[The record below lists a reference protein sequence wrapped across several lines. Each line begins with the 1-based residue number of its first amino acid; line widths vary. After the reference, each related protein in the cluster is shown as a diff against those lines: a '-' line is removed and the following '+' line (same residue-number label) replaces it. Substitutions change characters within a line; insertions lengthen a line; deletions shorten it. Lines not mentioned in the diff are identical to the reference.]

1 MPPPEQ
7 SANEQMTREQVIEH
21 YSRRIGGTTKFYVLL
36 SLAPTLINMMAMS
49 SAFEAVQDKVRR
61 EPVVLE
67 YRQTTEYLKDLRQ
80 LRSSLGLNLPAQA
93 VPQALKPELD
103 AVLSDDRK
111 NFEALDSLI
120 AKAESHE
127 REIKGI
133 PHFKAYQEQMNQVG
147 NALNKIYYGTF
158 AFGFAFGTIGIYSI
172 LKDAK
177 ERDQKLRD
185 YA

>member
-7 SANEQMTREQVIEH
+7 PANEQMTREQVINY
-21 YSRRIGGTTKFYVLL
+21 YSGRINGTTKFYVLL
-36 SLAPTLINMMAMS
+36 TLAPALFNMMAS
-49 SAFEAVQDKVRR
+49 GAAVESALDKVRR

-67 YRQTTEYLKDLRQ
+67 YRQTTEYLEELRQ
-80 LRSSLGLNLPAQA
+80 LRSGLGLNLPTQA

-127 REIKGI
+127 REIKGT
-133 PHFKAYQEQMNQVG
+133 PQFKAYQEWKKQAENF
-147 NALNKIYYGTF
+147 LNKINYGAF
-158 AFGFAFGTIGIYSI
+158 AFSFAFGTIGIYSI
-172 LKDAK
+172 RKDAK
-177 ERDQKLRD
+177 ERDQKLKN